1 MRAGRCGLGRR
12 AVAMND
18 LLVRLGI
25 EPWKPYVSML
35 VLPPVPLLL
44 LILLGVLVLGRS
56 RRWGAA
62 LVLAGTLGVW
72 ALATPALGELLLQR
86 LTQPP
91 PVLDAAR
98 VAGLRGAPHTAIVVL
113 GAGRR
118 LRSLDYGAPDLSLRT
133 LERLRYGLWL
143 AKQTGL
149 PVAYSGGVGH
159 GSPAGES
166 EAEIA
171 MRVAERDFG
180 QRLRWTESR
189 SRDTRENAALT
200 VPMLKAAGV
209 QHVVLVTHNYHQAR
223 ALAAFRRAA
232 GREGLAL
239 TLTPAPLGV
248 LRPGDASEPGD
259 FLPSAEGLQAT
270 VIALHE
276 WLGRLAGA

>member
-1 MRAGRCGLGRR
+1 
-12 AVAMND
+12 MND
-18 LLVRLGI
+18 LLMRLGI
-25 EPWKPYVSML
+25 EAWKPYLSML
-35 VLPPVPLLL
+35 VMPPVPLLL
-44 LILLGVLVLGRS
+44 LILLGVLLLRRS
-56 RRWGAA
+56 RRGGAA
-62 LVLAGTLGVW
+62 IVLAGTLGLW

-113 GAGRR
+113 GSGRR
-118 LRSLDYGAPDLSLRT
+118 LRSLDYGAPDLTLRT

-171 MRVAERDFG
+171 TRVAERDFG

-189 SRDTRENAALT
+189 SRDTNENAALT
-200 VPMLKAAGV
+200 VPVLKAARV
-209 QHVVLVTHNYHQAR
+209 QHVVLVTHDYHQAR

-232 GREGLAL
+232 ERAHVAL

-248 LRPGDASEPGD
+248 LRTDDAQELSD
-259 FLPSAEGLQAT
+259 FLPSAEGLQVT

-276 WLGRLAGA
+276 WLGRMGGA

>member
-1 MRAGRCGLGRR
+1 
-12 AVAMND
+12 MND
-18 LLVRLGI
+18 QLVRLGI
-25 EPWKPYVSML
+25 EAWKPYLSML
-35 VLPPVPLLL
+35 VMPPVPLLL
-44 LILLGVLVLGRS
+44 LILMGVLLLRRS
-56 RRWGAA
+56 LRWGGT
-62 LVLAGTLGVW
+62 LVLAGTLGLW
-72 ALATPALGELLLQR
+72 ALATPALGEWLLHR

-118 LRSLDYGAPDLSLRT
+118 LRSLDYGGPDLSLRT
-133 LERLRYGLWL
+133 LERVRYGLWL
-143 AKQTGL
+143 ARQTGL

-166 EAEIA
+166 EAGIA
-171 MRVAERDFG
+171 AQVAERDFG

-189 SRDTRENAALT
+189 SRDTAENAALT

-209 QHVVLVTHNYHQAR
+209 RHVVLVTHDYHQAR

-232 GREGLAL
+232 EREHAAL
-239 TLTPAPLGV
+239 TLIPAPLGV
-248 LRPGDASEPGD
+248 LRPGDATELGD

>member
-1 MRAGRCGLGRR
+1 
-12 AVAMND
+12 MND

-25 EPWKPYVSML
+25 EPWKPYLSML
-35 VLPPVPLLL
+35 VMPPVPLLL
-44 LILLGVLVLGRS
+44 LIALGVLVFGRS

-62 LVLAGTLGVW
+62 LVLAGTLGAW
-72 ALATPALGELLLQR
+72 ALATPALGELLLHR

-91 PVLDAAR
+91 PALDAAR

-143 AKQTGL
+143 ARQTGL

-189 SRDTRENAALT
+189 SRDTHENAALT
-200 VPMLKAAGV
+200 VPMLKSAGV
-209 QHVVLVTHNYHQAR
+209 QHVVLVTHDYHQAR
-223 ALAAFRRAA
+223 AVAAFRRAA
-232 GREGLAL
+232 RRERDDMTITA
-239 TLTPAPLGV
+239 APMGV
-248 LRPGDASEPGD
+248 LRTDDAHELSD